1 MTPPSSAFKKA
12 TKKEEP
18 PLTAVVILDVFDQRF
33 APIQESY
40 PCIGTFPICNVP
52 SINLVLS
59 WLMRTEVKNVLL
71 VVSGLNAQHAE
82 KVLNEWKLAFVELTL
97 VVCDGV
103 TSVGDCMR
111 EMVNRELITGDFMLI
126 SNPTAVVSSDLSTQI
141 AEFRKR
147 RRENA
152 DNVMTLLY
160 SNRENPE
167 GFVLGISSE
176 TQKLMLYPHANSL
189 NQVKAEKFHFYE
201 GVEIRRDITTTGI
214 ALCSRLIATQFSDN
228 FDFIGIDDVVR
239 EILSKDDIL
248 GMSVHVDVL
257 PSKDRAFCAY
267 DYESLIILNTLML
280 ERWFYPLVPERSDPT
295 RFFSANPRNLY
306 LEEEGNE
313 ICIKANT
320 WILNDSCSTV
330 ALGVKTKISYD
341 TTIRNSCIGAHTEI
355 SSKTRIFGSIIGK
368 NCKIGENC
376 QIEYAFIG
384 DNVTIPS
391 GTHIP
396 KETIIGNGVVYPK
409 DLPTIQ
415 HSAIFKKAIDEDKYE
430 KLSSQAVGSVHV
442 VKYRHG
448 GPFWRRAVDGRT
460 NFAVDGEDS
469 SSEGTTSEEEDEGLD
484 DNVRQFYDEVFES
497 MEKIL
502 ESENQV
508 MRNLIL
514 EINSSKL
521 ACNVSPEEV
530 AKNVFAAFLEL
541 PHNQE
546 LRPTQALIERWNEL
560 FTNYYQSS
568 SEGQKVD
575 ERKQKSQINLLLAV
589 EEKFVREEGFRARTP
604 NLVHFLYQ
612 QDILDDNAIIEWFDS
627 IDISA
632 VTDGMEAGVKTDLKE
647 RMRRIVDWLK
657 EDEEEESS
665 DEEEES
671 SDEE

>member
-1 MTPPSSAFKKA
+1 MTPPASAFKKA

-82 KVLNEWKLAFVELTL
+82 KVSNEWKLAFGDFTV

-103 TSVGDCMR
+103 TSVGDCIR

-141 AEFRKR
+141 MEFRKR

-167 GFVLGISSE
+167 GFVVGISSE
-176 TQKLMLYPHANSL
+176 TQKLMLFPHANSL

-228 FDFIGIDDVVR
+228 FDFTGIDDVVR

-257 PSKDRAFCAY
+257 PPKDRAFCAY

-280 ERWFYPLVPERSDPT
+280 ERWFYPLVPERSFQDPT

-330 ALGVKTKISYD
+330 ALGIKTKISYD

-355 SSKTRIFGSIIGK
+355 SSKTRIVGSIIGK

-409 DLPTIQ
+409 DLPNIQ

-430 KLSSQAVGSVHV
+430 KLSSQAVGSIHV
-442 VKYRHG
+442 AKYRHG

-460 NFAVDGEDS
+460 NFAVDEEDS
-469 SSEGTTSEEEDEGLD
+469 DTDGSTSGGEEPELD
-484 DNVRQFYDEVFES
+484 DNIRQFYDEVFES

-521 ACNVSPEEV
+521 ACNVSPDEV

-546 LRPTQALIERWNEL
+546 LRATQALIERWSEL
-560 FTNYYQSS
+560 FTNYYQSTS
-568 SEGQKVD
+568 TGPTAE
-575 ERKQKSQINLLLAV
+575 ERKQKSQINLLLAI

-612 QDILDDNAIIEWFDS
+612 QDILEENSIIVWYDS
-627 IDISA
+627 IDITA
-632 VTDGMEAGVKTDLKE
+632 ADRIEGPIKTDLRE
-647 RMRRIVDWLK
+647 RMTRIVDWLK
-657 EDEEEESS
+657 EEDEEEDDS
-665 DEEEES
+665 DEEE
-671 SDEE
+671 